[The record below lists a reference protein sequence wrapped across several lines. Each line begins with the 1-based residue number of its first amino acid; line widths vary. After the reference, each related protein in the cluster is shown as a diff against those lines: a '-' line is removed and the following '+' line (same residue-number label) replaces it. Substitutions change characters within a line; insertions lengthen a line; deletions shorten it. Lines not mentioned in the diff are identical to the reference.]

1 MLIDVQDGQPGSV
14 PTNGPPDTTIADQLE
29 SQHSDDNSVTGWG
42 AQSSLN
48 EVSYPRQPEMFI
60 PMSDSD
66 FSDVDILGLEIERE
80 QDTEH
85 EVVLDLPD
93 PKTLDVKAIIEKK
106 MKELARKRKIE
117 QAAAH
122 GDQRAFKRPHI

>member
-1 MLIDVQDGQPGSV
+1 MLNLHSMKFPIL
-14 PTNGPPDTTIADQLE
+14 A
-29 SQHSDDNSVTGWG
+29 SQKCLF
-42 AQSSLN
+42 QC
-48 EVSYPRQPEMFI
+48 QI
-60 PMSDSD
+60 PI

-80 QDTEH
+80 QDTEQ

>member
-29 SQHSDDNSVTGWG
+29 SQHSHDNSVTGWG

-66 FSDVDILGLEIERE
+66 F
-80 QDTEH
+80 
-85 EVVLDLPD
+85 
-93 PKTLDVKAIIEKK
+93 
-106 MKELARKRKIE
+106 
-117 QAAAH
+117 
-122 GDQRAFKRPHI
+122 